1 MNAKLEKIAIAALL
15 HDVGKF
21 WSRTRQ
27 TPPFDRQEKE
37 HFNTYSHALWSAH
50 FVERWLNDPEIAGW
64 VRQHHSADTHESKLI
79 SLADWLASGE
89 RREDEEQSR
98 AGSENA
104 VLVSILSRLNRDG
117 NDAVFLPLSEHGDF
131 SRFMPDNATRADAE
145 EYSGLW
151 ARFESV
157 LKQLDTRRAGPG
169 TWLSLARRFT
179 SRIPSATPTQ
189 YRGYVP
195 DISLYD
201 HSRATAAIAV
211 CLAADNRP
219 EGEIDTLRTAMRNP
233 ETGRQ
238 SLTSPLCRLV
248 CGNLSGIQDFLY
260 AVPRKGAAKSI
271 KGRSFALQLVAEAA
285 VEHLCG
291 RLGLPLVC
299 CVYNGGGRFYL
310 LVPVGADVESA
321 ARELEEAVFLHF
333 DGALS
338 LHFGETDVTAA
349 DFLGD
354 STGGSEWRAG
364 FVHRWKEAG
373 DDANRKKAQK
383 YSGLAES
390 GYDRVFGDTG
400 QEPHQMASWESTAD
414 QGGLSA
420 EDDWY
425 RDLGQALRD
434 ARWLV
439 RSMPTAEPGGLNRFF
454 STLGWEYH
462 LVSDRGALPNGVEI
476 LEVAELNGYQP
487 VDAVRRF
494 QMSGAEIFTYRFTAQ
509 AWPRLESGPV
519 LTFEE
524 LAANAEGAQKLGVF
538 RADVDNLGAL
548 FQKGLGA
555 NATFG
560 RVAMLSASLSDFF
573 EGYVNALI
581 GEAPAFNETVGVVYA
596 GGDDLFVVGAWNHVF
611 DFALRLREDFGR
623 YAGGNPAVSLSGG
636 VVVCEDHLPLRMAAE
651 LALDA
656 EDAAKAHERP
666 LNGGS
671 RAKDT
676 LCLLGHPV
684 GFEEMPRFLELK
696 NLLLSMLRG
705 DQVRDQVRDP
715 VPMGFL
721 RRLYEIWEAYLLER
735 RLVERRRAGAPIEA
749 VRAEARWQR
758 WRWMM
763 VYGLREFAKK
773 NGEWAEEIKEVQERL
788 VDDRLPVEDRLGVPL
803 RWTELLLKKEDLS

>member
-1 MNAKLEKIAIAALL
+1 MNRNLDKIAIAALL

-27 TPPFDRQEKE
+27 TPPFDQQEKE

-50 FVERWLNDPEIAGW
+50 FVEEWIGDPEIASW
-64 VRQHHSADTHESKLI
+64 VRQHHSADTYESKLI

-89 RREDEEQSR
+89 RREDEVQQR
-98 AGSENA
+98 GGSEEA
-104 VLVSILSRLNRDG
+104 ALVSILSRVAREEN
-117 NDAVFLPLSEHGDF
+117 ASAFLPLAEHGDF
-131 SRFMPDNATRADAE
+131 SRFMPDKATKAGVE
-145 EYSGLW
+145 EYSSLW
-151 ARFESV
+151 ARFESI
-157 LKQLDTRRAGPG
+157 LKQLDTRNARPG
-169 TWLSLARRFT
+169 TWLSLTRRFT
-179 SRIPSATPTQ
+179 SRIPSATPTK
-189 YRGYVP
+189 YRGYIP
-195 DISLYD
+195 DISLYE

-211 CLAADNRP
+211 CLAADNRT
-219 EGEIDTLRTAMRNP
+219 EEEIDTLRTAMRNP
-233 ETGRQ
+233 LAGRQ
-238 SLTSPLCRLV
+238 QLTKPLCRLV
-248 CGNLSGIQDFLY
+248 CGNLSGIQEFLY
-260 AVPRKGAAKSI
+260 AVPRKGASKSI

-291 RLGLPLVC
+291 RLGLPSVC

-310 LVPVGADVESA
+310 LVPVGGEVNA
-321 ARELEEAVFLHF
+321 AACQLEEAVFRHF

-338 LHFGETDVTAA
+338 LHLGETEVTAS

-354 STGGSEWRAG
+354 DSGESAWRAG
-364 FVHRWKEAG
+364 FVRRWMEAG
-373 DDANRKKAQK
+373 EDANRKKAQK
-383 YSGLAES
+383 YSNLAGA
-390 GYDRVFGDTG
+390 GYADVFGDTV
-400 QEPHQMASWESTAD
+400 QEPHQMASWESSAD
-414 QGGLSA
+414 QTGLSA
-420 EDDWY
+420 EDGWY

-439 RSMPTAEPGGLNRFF
+439 RTMPTAEPGGLNRFF
-454 STLGWEYH
+454 SSLGWEYH
-462 LVSDRGALPNGVEI
+462 LVSERGALPQGVKI

-494 QMSGAEIFTYRFTAQ
+494 QMSGAETFTYRFTAQ

-524 LAANAEGAQKLGVF
+524 LAGNAEGARKLGVF

-548 FQKGLGA
+548 FQNGLGA

-560 RVAMLSASLSDFF
+560 RVAMLSSSLSDFF
-573 EGYVNALI
+573 EGYVNFLI
-581 GEAPAFNETVGVVYA
+581 EDDPAFCDTVGVVYA

-651 LALDA
+651 MALVA
-656 EDAAKAHERP
+656 EEDAKAHERP
-666 LNGGS
+666 FNGNVK
-671 RAKDT
+671 AKDS
-676 LCLLGHPV
+676 LCILGHPV

-696 NLLLSMLRG
+696 DLLVGMLG
-705 DQVRDQVRDP
+705 GGEKRDP
-715 VPMGFL
+715 MPMGFL
-721 RRLYEIWEAYLLER
+721 RRLYDVWEAYLLEL
-735 RLVERRRAGAPIEA
+735 RLVEKRRAGAPIEA
-749 VRAEARWQR
+749 IRAEARWQR

-773 NGEWAEEIKEVQERL
+773 NGEWTEEIKEVQERL

-803 RWTELLLKKEDLS
+803 RWTELLLKKEELS